1 MLRTICKHF
10 RRPVTLLNSSSTKY
24 QWNNS
29 WRLFCSNEHK
39 HDYGG
44 LSVNDTE
51 VLKYLTN
58 AKTEYYDLVN
68 RKESLGRDGHEK
80 IKELQ
85 QMIEIYESRN
95 AAIENL
101 KILNEEM
108 AMEKDNDLLEM
119 MKDEKKVLTVNDF
132 DSVS

>member
-1 MLRTICKHF
+1 MLKTICKQFF
-10 RRPVTLLNSSSTKY
+10 RPIVTLTLSSSKY
-24 QWNNS
+24 QWNS
-29 WRLFCSNEHK
+29 SRLFCSNEIQY
-39 HDYGG
+39 DYGG
-44 LSVNDTE
+44 LSVNDTD

-58 AKTEYYDLVN
+58 AKTEYNDLMS

-85 QMIEIYESRN
+85 QMVEIYECRN

-108 AMEKDNDLLEM
+108 SKEKDVDLMAM
-119 MKDEKKVLTVNDF
+119 MEDEKKVINVNVF
-132 DSVS
+132 SQIS